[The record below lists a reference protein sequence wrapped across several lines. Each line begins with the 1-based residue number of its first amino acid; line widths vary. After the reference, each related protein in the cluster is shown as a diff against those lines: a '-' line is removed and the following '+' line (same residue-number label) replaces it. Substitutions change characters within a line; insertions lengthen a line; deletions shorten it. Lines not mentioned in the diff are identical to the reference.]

1 MGNAEGPAV
10 VIGSDHAAYALKERV
25 KQHLIQQG
33 YRVEDAGTD
42 GPDSVDY
49 SDFGIRVASQV
60 SSGNFERGILMCG
73 TGIGMSMVANKFR
86 NVRAALCTEPFGAAM
101 SRRHND
107 ANVLVL
113 GGRVTGDILALELV
127 DVWLSTPFEGGR
139 HRLRLDKFDGKGE
152 PAQSAD

>member
-1 MGNAEGPAV
+1 MGDAEGSAV

-25 KQHLIQQG
+25 KQHLIGRG
-33 YRVEDAGTD
+33 YRVKDVGAD
-42 GPDSVDY
+42 SPDSVDY

-127 DVWLSTPFEGGR
+127 DVWLNTPFEGGR

-152 PAQSAD
+152 PAPSAD